1 MQNDQKT
8 QAPSPM
14 SVTEMGNPGN
24 PAGLAGQD
32 MLLQMNQSNF
42 AVTGWALSFFDYE
55 DTDSVLDIGCGG
67 GVTLQRL
74 SARLPEGHLTGVDH
88 SPVAVAVS
96 RKTNL
101 RDITMGRAEIVE
113 ASVAAL
119 PFPDSS
125 FDKIITVESFYFW
138 PDPAE
143 NLKEVFRVLKPG
155 GTFLLA
161 ADIYDT
167 YLLKFI
173 EKSVRL
179 RVHKHERVFRHLNY
193 HITPSSS
200 SIACLVLTIF
210 EDAFERFS
218 SSSIYLFILRMAS

>member
-1 MQNDQKT
+1 MLIPGGFSMQNDQKT

-167 YLLKFI
+167 PALNERQKDNVRKYKLFNPTLEQYKTLL
-173 EKSVRL
+173 
-179 RVHKHERVFRHLNY
+179 
-193 HITPSSS
+193 
-200 SIACLVLTIF
+200 
-210 EDAFERFS
+210 EDAGFTADIHTKEGSVWVCAEGKR
-218 SSSIYLFILRMAS
+218 LV